1 MGNRVTIKGQ
11 VTIPK
16 DVRSLAGI
24 EPGDEVEFAVDE
36 KGRIALRHA
45 DREKRLKLA
54 LERIRRDPPIKG
66 VTTEEIMR
74 LTRGE
79 ERWPR

>member
-16 DVRSLAGI
+16 DVRTVAGI
-24 EPGDEVEFAVDE
+24 EPGDEMEFVVDD

-45 DREKRLKLA
+45 DRQKRLKLA
-54 LERIRRDPPIKG
+54 IERIRRDPPIKG
-66 VTTEEIMR
+66 ITADEIMR
-74 LTRGE
+74 MTRGE
-79 ERWPR
+79 DR